1 MIIKERLLVLFLPFM
16 LLCST
21 MFVLSVL
28 AENDPLTECKCAN
41 EPTVCSQYSTDNT
54 CVDRLPNLASP
65 LDEAPDI
72 IAKKYDYYNFG
83 SEWTA
88 TYCGGK
94 SKRHVGVDLGVE
106 FEEGKKIPVYAV
118 ASGQVKADYRCS
130 SSYDWAK
137 GIVIDHDGAFTTV
150 YEHISP
156 LVSVGQHVDKGQQI
170 ATVAKIE
177 GYQHLHF
184 GIKCGGYEAI
194 STRGALPVEHGP
206 CDKKTDC
213 STSGCRC
220 DPLFPGPFIDP
231 LDARIVYEKHNSPQD
246 IIQSQSPTVQA
257 FQVTP
262 QSLTTGESFT
272 IEYTV
277 SDIEGSGLNRVELWR
292 KDEQSD
298 WQEIKRDALSGGDGP
313 ISGSFSDAP
322 SDSSKYWYGIHVADN
337 AGNWNDEKNSNT
349 DNQPGSYGPIEVE
362 VIKVVV
368 QGEESQQESAQEGS
382 TSSSEWQYTGVVDAV
397 QGNYDIAILC
407 FDKAF
412 ELDPSFTLALYD
424 KAVILNLQDKYDEAI
439 YVCDKIIELDSRY
452 GRAWNCKGYALL
464 QQGRY
469 DESIQALDKAI
480 EIYPK
485 YADAWHNKGEA
496 LQGLNRDTEASDAF
510 AKADDLG
517 YDGPTPIDFGRYWS
531 SVN

>member
-1 MIIKERLLVLFLPFM
+1 MAQGTGADGQTASSGQEKILENIPIYSQDDTSW
-16 LLCST
+16 CSWVSAQ
-21 MFVLSVL
+21 MVLSYYGYSVSPQAVAAKTFEL
-28 AENDPLTECKCAN
+28 AGQTWGGKDKDSLPWRYYKFYGDAIISSSNNNLVIEEINTQNKEDILYKIFEAIDRGYPIILLSGGPWLYDATDLPELSWIEFSPESSWPSGDHASVIVGYSLKEEMNNFITFGPLTFFTNLLDYPPVIKIHDPA
-41 EPTVCSQYSTDNT
+41 TAATGAGTYWVSYSKLFEKTIGYPSVT
-54 CVDRLPNLASP
+54 RLMIVKPKPEVNA
-65 LDEAPDI
+65 
-72 IAKKYDYYNFG
+72 G
-83 SEWTA
+83 S
-88 TYCGGK
+88 G
-94 SKRHVGVDLGVE
+94 
-106 FEEGKKIPVYAV
+106 
-118 ASGQVKADYRCS
+118 AD
-130 SSYDWAK
+130 
-137 GIVIDHDGAFTTV
+137 GN
-150 YEHISP
+150 P
-156 LVSVGQHVDKGQQI
+156 
-170 ATVAKIE
+170 
-177 GYQHLHF
+177 
-184 GIKCGGYEAI
+184 
-194 STRGALPVEHGP
+194 
-206 CDKKTDC
+206 
-213 STSGCRC
+213 
-220 DPLFPGPFIDP
+220 
-231 LDARIVYEKHNSPQD
+231 
-246 IIQSQSPTVQA
+246 PTVQA

-262 QSLTTGESFT
+262 QGLTVGESFA
-272 IEYTV
+272 IDYTV
-277 SDIEGSGLNRVELWR
+277 SDNGISGLKQVELWR

-313 ISGSFSDAP
+313 ASGSFTDAP
-322 SDSSKYWYGIHVADN
+322 SNAGKYWYGVHVADN

-362 VIKVVV
+362 VIKVVS
-368 QGEESQQESAQEGS
+368 QGEESQQESVQEGS

-439 YVCDKIIELDSRY
+439 YVCDKIIELDSGY
-452 GRAWNCKGYALL
+452 GKAWNCKGYALL
-464 QQGRY
+464 QQRRY